1 MSIATL
7 LLVMALAY
15 ASPAGS
21 AVLLGNYTL
30 LFQKVMQFTTCICFT
45 YVMGYD
51 LVIL

>member
-1 MSIATL
+1 
-7 LLVMALAY
+7 MALAY

-45 YVMGYD
+45 YVRGCD